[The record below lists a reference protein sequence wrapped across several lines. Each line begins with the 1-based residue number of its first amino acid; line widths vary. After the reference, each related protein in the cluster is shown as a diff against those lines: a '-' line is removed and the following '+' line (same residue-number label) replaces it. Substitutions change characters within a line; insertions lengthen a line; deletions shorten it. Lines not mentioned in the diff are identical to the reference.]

1 MTARTRA
8 SPHLKWLLNERAAL
22 RGEVDALFARQERT
36 RAELAAIAEERCI
49 RESRLAAIE
58 RILAA
63 AGSNVACPDVVSAW
77 KGRYGERGALQAFLL
92 QTLTEH
98 APHALDTLM
107 LLELVVDRFGLE
119 LVTAAERKRY
129 CDNTLRPAL
138 RKLQSGGLVEALP
151 ARRTGRSVGQWRR
164 TPEAHSLA
172 ALLSPASTRSVAV
185 ADRTTARTRR
195 QPA

>member
-1 MTARTRA
+1 MTTRTRA

-22 RGEVDALFARQERT
+22 KGELEALVAHEARVRS
-36 RAELAAIAEERCI
+36 ELAAVDEKRRI

-63 AGSNVACPDVVSAW
+63 ADSNVACPDAVSAW
-77 KGRYGERGALQAFLL
+77 KGRYGQRGALQAFLL

-107 LLELVVDRFGLE
+107 LLELIVNRFGLE
-119 LVTAAERKRY
+119 LVTAAQRKRY

-138 RKLQSGGLVEALP
+138 RKLQSEGLVEALST
-151 ARRTGRSVGQWRR
+151 RRTGRSVGQWRR
-164 TPEAHSLA
+164 TPEACSLA
-172 ALLSPASTRSVAV
+172 ALLSPTSAGLVAA
-185 ADRTTARTRR
+185 ADSPAARAR
-195 QPA
+195 QQAT